1 MTATTAMTV
10 TTDAGTTAGAAE
22 TLTTDAMNCRDIEP
36 LLLAER
42 DGVLTSK
49 QHAELAEH
57 VAGCPACRRARLN
70 YGDAVTF
77 LKTDAANVAVPD
89 ADKEWRA
96 IRAQIQDGAAKPG
109 RKSPL
114 APVIWF
120 TAPFAAAA
128 ALAFA
133 FFVTR
138 SPIPQT
144 PDLIPQAPA
153 TEVARADFVEAGDAN
168 ASTMVYVDKD
178 SGWLVVWATD
188 GEVKGNG

>member
-1 MTATTAMTV
+1 
-10 TTDAGTTAGAAE
+10 
-22 TLTTDAMNCRDIEP
+22 MNCRDIEP

-49 QHAELAEH
+49 QHAELATHIE
-57 VAGCPACRRARLN
+57 GCPACRQARLD

-89 ADKEWRA
+89 ADKEWRT
-96 IRAQIQDGAAKPG
+96 IRAQLRGTVVKPG
-109 RKSPL
+109 KKSPL

-120 TAPFAAAA
+120 TAPLAAAA
-128 ALAFA
+128 ALAIA
-133 FFVTR
+133 FLNSFQTADPKSQTLL
-138 SPIPQT
+138 SPA
-144 PDLIPQAPA
+144 APA
-153 TEVARADFVEAGDAN
+153 AEVARADFVEAGDAS

-188 GEVKGNG
+188 VGAKG

>member
-1 MTATTAMTV
+1 
-10 TTDAGTTAGAAE
+10 
-22 TLTTDAMNCRDIEP
+22 MNCRDIEP

-49 QHAELAEH
+49 QHAELAAH
-57 VAGCPACRRARLN
+57 VDGCPACRQVRLN

-96 IRAQIQDGAAKPG
+96 IRAQLHAEGAKPAK
-109 RKSPL
+109 RRPL

-120 TAPFAAAA
+120 SAPLATAA
-128 ALAFA
+128 ALAIA

-138 SPIPQT
+138 SPA
-144 PDLIPQAPA
+144 PQAPGLTPQA
-153 TEVARADFVEAGDAN
+153 SFTEVARADFVEAGDAN

-188 GEVKGNG
+188 GEVKGSG

>member
-1 MTATTAMTV
+1 
-10 TTDAGTTAGAAE
+10 
-22 TLTTDAMNCRDIEP
+22 MNCRDIEP

-49 QHAELAEH
+49 QHAELAAH
-57 VAGCPACRRARLN
+57 VAGCPACRRARLD

-77 LKTDAANVAVPD
+77 LKTDAANVAVPNVD
-89 ADKEWRA
+89 EEWRA
-96 IRAQIQDGAAKPG
+96 IRAQLHGAVAKPAKK
-109 RKSPL
+109 RPL

-120 TAPFAAAA
+120 SAPLAAAA

-138 SPIPQT
+138 SPVT
-144 PDLIPQAPA
+144 QAPSLTPQVSSA
-153 TEVARADFVEAGDAN
+153 EVARADFVEAGDAN

-188 GEVKGNG
+188 GEVKGSG

>member
-1 MTATTAMTV
+1 
-10 TTDAGTTAGAAE
+10 
-22 TLTTDAMNCRDIEP
+22 MNCRDIEP

-57 VAGCPACRRARLN
+57 VAGCPTCRQARLN

-89 ADKEWRA
+89 ADQEWRA
-96 IRAQIQDGAAKPG
+96 IRAQLHGESAKPAKK
-109 RKSPL
+109 RPL

-120 TAPFAAAA
+120 GAPLAAAA
-128 ALAFA
+128 AIAIAFLAQDP
-133 FFVTR
+133 R
-138 SPIPQT
+138 PQT
-144 PDLIPQAPA
+144 PVSAALAAEI
-153 TEVARADFVEAGDAN
+153 ARADFVEAGDTN

-178 SGWLVVWATD
+178 SGWLVVWAT
-188 GEVKGNG
+188 E